1 MDTAEHKL
9 SAPFEMEV
17 LGSHRQKP
25 KEIAR
30 KSKKKK
36 VFLPSINFIRIKGS

>member
-36 VFLPSINFIRIKGS
+36 SVSSLNKFHSYQR